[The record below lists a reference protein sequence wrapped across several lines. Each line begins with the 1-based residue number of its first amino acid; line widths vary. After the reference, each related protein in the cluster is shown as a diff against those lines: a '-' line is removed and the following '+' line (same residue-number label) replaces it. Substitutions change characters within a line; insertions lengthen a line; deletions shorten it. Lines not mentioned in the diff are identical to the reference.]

1 MSQQYGHYVMS
12 CKCVVVPNISYLEG
26 KCGLATVSGLVCV
39 KPVGVAVI
47 LCCCYVVGCLNGSLN
62 QQQ

>member
-1 MSQQYGHYVMS
+1 MS

-39 KPVGVAVI
+39 KPVGVGVI